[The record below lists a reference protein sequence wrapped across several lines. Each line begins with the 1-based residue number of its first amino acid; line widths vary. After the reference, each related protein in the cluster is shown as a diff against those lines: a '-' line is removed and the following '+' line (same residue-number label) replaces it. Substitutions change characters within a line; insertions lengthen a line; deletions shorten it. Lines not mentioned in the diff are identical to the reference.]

1 MCIKEFPIKKKLIF
15 KPCKAIQAVLSNCSS
30 SRDYELFGL
39 DEREHLEVVIN
50 DLRLRYLRQNAE
62 F

>member
-1 MCIKEFPIKKKLIF
+1 MCVKEFPIKKQLIF

-50 DLRLRYLRQNAE
+50 DLQVRYHRKNAE